1 MRTEAA
7 KNRVLTADDGMVLTD
22 GQTFARTVTMP
33 IDADVSVW
41 REIHEAEAQEIIARM
56 EAEQDV

>member
-7 KNRVLTADDGMVLTD
+7 KNRVLTVDDGMVLTN

-41 REIHEAEAQEIIARM
+41 REITEAEAEGIIARL
-56 EAEQDV
+56 EADEDG